1 VWLSTNRREE
11 DVDVH
16 EDDWDN
22 EPGTLGLFAAG
33 WVELQSMPVPLVS
46 LDDEAPTIDLIT
58 TANASAVPPQPLIP
72 APPSWASRVGSATVL
87 ACALTTILAAALL
100 AGATSVG
107 RWTALMTAFA
117 LLPIEA
123 FAAVAAHDRRGDHRV
138 SRHWVS
144 RHSASRYS
152 RRLLL
157 TSVVVAAAW
166 GATRF
171 VGANLDHE
179 LALCVAVVSLT
190 HMPRALRRPAERSA
204 RG

>member
-1 VWLSTNRREE
+1 M
-11 DVDVH
+11 DVH

-72 APPSWASRVGSATVL
+72 APPSWPSRVGSATVL

-100 AGATSVG
+100 AASTSVG

-123 FAAVAAHDRRGDHRV
+123 FSAVAARDRRGDHRV
-138 SRHWVS
+138 SRH
-144 RHSASRYS
+144 SAGRYS

-157 TSVVVAAAW
+157 TSAVVAAAW

-190 HMPRALRRPAERSA
+190 HMPRALRRPAERSG